1 MILKESHIT
10 KQKYLNTSEIIT
22 PRESQQGTEF
32 KGNPQMD
39 QQIFKITFWRKTPI
53 SDFLKPRL

>member
-1 MILKESHIT
+1 MINIILKENHIT

-32 KGNPQMD
+32 KGN
-39 QQIFKITFWRKTPI
+39 
-53 SDFLKPRL
+53 S